1 MIEDFDPIP
10 ISALQHLLFC
20 ERQFALIHIEG
31 QWAENLFTAE
41 GKILHERVHQ
51 EHHENRRLYRQEFG
65 MSIRSIKYGLIGKC
79 DLVELY
85 LEPSGKIAEAC
96 PVEFKRGKN
105 KEEEE
110 DKVQLCAQA
119 MCLEEMLDI
128 MIPEGQ
134 IYYLQDHRRTK
145 VELDQGLRKK
155 VVQLAERARE
165 LILKGE
171 TPVAI
176 FEKKKCTTCSLF
188 EQCMPSSTGS
198 TSKNVSKFIRTQL
211 RAIESECNS

>member
-1 MIEDFDPIP
+1 MIEDIDPIP
-10 ISALQHLLFC
+10 ISALQHLVFC
-20 ERQFALIHIEG
+20 ERQFGLMYIED
-31 QWAENLFTAE
+31 QWAENFFTAE
-41 GKILHERVHQ
+41 GKVLHERVHR
-51 EHHENRRLYRQEFG
+51 EHHEKRRLYRQEFE
-65 MSIRSIKYGLIGKC
+65 MSVRSLKYGLIGKC

-85 LEPSGKIAEAC
+85 LEPSGKIAETC

-134 IYYLQDHRRTK
+134 IYYLQDHRRTN
-145 VELDQGLRKK
+145 VTFEQALRKK
-155 VVQLAERARE
+155 VVQLADRARE
-165 LILKGE
+165 LISVGK
-171 TPVAI
+171 TPMAV
-176 FEKKKCTTCSLF
+176 FEKKKCTTCSLI

-198 TSKNVSKFIRTQL
+198 KSKNVSKYIRTQIM
-211 RAIESECNS
+211 AIESECIE

>member
-1 MIEDFDPIP
+1 MSEDTDLIP

-31 QWAENLFTAE
+31 LWIENMFTAE
-41 GKILHERVHQ
+41 GKVLHERVHQ

-65 MSIRSIKYGLIGKC
+65 MAVRSLKSGLIGKC

-85 LEPSGKIAEAC
+85 LEPSGKIAEAF

-119 MCLEEMLDI
+119 ICLEEMLDI
-128 MIPEGQ
+128 MIPEGY
-134 IYYLQDHRRTK
+134 IYYLQDHRRAK
-145 VELDQGLRKK
+145 IALDQVLRKK
-155 VVQLAERARE
+155 VIQLADRARE

-171 TPVAI
+171 TPLAI
-176 FEKKKCTTCSLF
+176 FEKRKCTTCSLV
-188 EQCMPSSTGS
+188 ELCMPSSTGMQ
-198 TSKNVSKFIRTQL
+198 SKSVSRFIRAQL
-211 RAIESECNS
+211 KAIESECDT